1 MWKRPDNT
9 NGPLIHYQLTF
20 EREEQSIS
28 VAVDPTYHYYVIQP
42 SDIPSGSDGPV
53 TVEVSLKELPS
64 IHRVA
69 PLVSETNFIIIIH
82 IVAVH
87 MKNII
92 IVTTFVAA

>member
-1 MWKRPDNT
+1 MSDLTFPVPSSVRDVEEHCTVVVWKRPDST

-53 TVEVSLKELPS
+53 TVEVSTGHCFYE
-64 IHRVA
+64 
-69 PLVSETNFIIIIH
+69 
-82 IVAVH
+82 
-87 MKNII
+87 
-92 IVTTFVAA
+92 